1 MKQVKNTLTCLFWS
15 ALALAVVIAV
25 VYETGMLE
33 SGALA
38 GLSANGEFIV
48 TTMMELLTLA
58 SVPLALKLF
67 RFKKVHNDLMTRK
80 ADALRSWGLLRLGLL
95 TVLLIANTLL
105 YYLYKNTAFGYMA
118 IILLICLPFVY
129 PSMDRCLTE
138 TEEDIV
144 ESETEV
150 PTETEDV
157 KE

>member
-105 YYLYKNTAFGYMA
+105 YYIYAFEAAFGYLAVMVLLSMPF
-118 IILLICLPFVY
+118 ILPTM
-129 PSMDRCLTE
+129 SRCQSE
-138 TEEDIV
+138 IEE
-144 ESETEV
+144 E
-150 PTETEDV
+150 
-157 KE
+157 